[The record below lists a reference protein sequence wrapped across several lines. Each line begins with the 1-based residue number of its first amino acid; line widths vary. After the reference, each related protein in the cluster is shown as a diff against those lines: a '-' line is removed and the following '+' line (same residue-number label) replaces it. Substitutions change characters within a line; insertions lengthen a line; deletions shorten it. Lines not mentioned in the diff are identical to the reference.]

1 MFGICQ
7 NLKNNSCLSIKVT
20 TGIFLIKVF
29 SEVSVRLERSVNR
42 KHSQGSDVLPPGV
55 VKYLCEGAVCDDPSP
70 TPFFFFQRPQLSHR
84 PCPQDLGP
92 RRWELYT
99 GGVVFSGAFHNRAA
113 KLATRGL
120 TWGLSDFQTRTGREM
135 MRQDSTQKQK
145 EKHKKERRRSS
156 RLEYNRNSATIG
168 GKYDFLLC
176 YIWR

>member
-70 TPFFFFQRPQLSHR
+70 TPFFSSSGHSSL
-84 PCPQDLGP
+84 
-92 RRWELYT
+92 T
-99 GGVVFSGAFHNRAA
+99 GLALRTSGRA
-113 KLATRGL
+113 GE
-120 TWGLSDFQTRTGREM
+120 S
-135 MRQDSTQKQK
+135 STQ
-145 EKHKKERRRSS
+145 
-156 RLEYNRNSATIG
+156 AA
-168 GKYDFLLC
+168 LC
-176 YIWR
+176 SQVHFTTEQQN